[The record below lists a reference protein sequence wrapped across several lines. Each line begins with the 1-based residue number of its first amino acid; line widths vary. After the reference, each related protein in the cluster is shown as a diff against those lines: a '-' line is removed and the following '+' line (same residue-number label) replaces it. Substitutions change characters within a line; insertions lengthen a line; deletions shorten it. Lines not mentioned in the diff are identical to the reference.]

1 MLLTPLCSAAHNRSS
16 PIAFTLQPQ
25 GNLSTNPIVLLI
37 IRGAETPWQ
46 ACSDGLTQG
55 LWHRARSRA
64 GGQRTPSPLIGLTFL
79 CWLLPVSPPLA
90 PFPPR
95 SPSGL
100 LYAGVHLLGDEE
112 PRKVCG
118 VASGHLCIGRG
129 RDPWSW
135 APQHRPPH
143 VFGDSVWKGPEE
155 CPL

>member
-1 MLLTPLCSAAHNRSS
+1 MAGLLRWTNSGPLAQGALPGWWTTHSFSLDRPHLSLLAAPSLSSISSVSS
-16 PIAFTLQPQ
+16 PLSLRIAL
-25 GNLSTNPIVLLI
+25 
-37 IRGAETPWQ
+37 R
-46 ACSDGLTQG
+46 
-55 LWHRARSRA
+55 
-64 GGQRTPSPLIGLTFL
+64 RTG
-79 CWLLPVSPPLA
+79 
-90 PFPPR
+90 
-95 SPSGL
+95 
-100 LYAGVHLLGDEE
+100 GVHLLGDEE